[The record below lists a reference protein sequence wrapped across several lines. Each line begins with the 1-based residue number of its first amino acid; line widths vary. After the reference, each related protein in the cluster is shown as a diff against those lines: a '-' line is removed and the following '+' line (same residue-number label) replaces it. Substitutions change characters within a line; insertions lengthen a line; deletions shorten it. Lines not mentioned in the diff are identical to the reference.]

1 MSELTQTHRSQV
13 ERIGW
18 NNLKVSYVLQALL
31 RSPTIVVVVL
41 LPGLYVSVSDTLM
54 INFFVLI
61 EASLS

>member
-41 LPGLYVSVSDTLM
+41 LPGLYVSVSDTLT

-61 EASLS
+61 GS